1 MSDELWMNWAF
12 TRASACRS
20 HRGCVRHLPPRR
32 WETKNASQVQ
42 VVLPGRGHIGAILV
56 AMSDMAAASAWG
68 YQHPRRAE
76 VNHRLARQ
84 NNRIDREF
92 HEGEIT
98 RLQARQLHRK
108 DHFVRREERFMA
120 SQHYG
125 HITRAEQRSL
135 NQQEDGISRKFGN

>member
-1 MSDELWMNWAF
+1 VDELGVHARFGVPKPSWLCEAL
-12 TRASACRS
+12 TASVL
-20 HRGCVRHLPPRR
+20 GD
-32 WETKNASQVQ
+32 ENAIQVQ
-42 VVLPGRGHIGAILV
+42 LFCLGAATSVAILV

-76 VNHRLARQ
+76 VNHRSARQ
-84 NNRIDREF
+84 NHRIDREF

-125 HITRAEQRSL
+125 HITRAEQRFL
-135 NQQEDGISRKFGN
+135 NQQENGIGRQIGN